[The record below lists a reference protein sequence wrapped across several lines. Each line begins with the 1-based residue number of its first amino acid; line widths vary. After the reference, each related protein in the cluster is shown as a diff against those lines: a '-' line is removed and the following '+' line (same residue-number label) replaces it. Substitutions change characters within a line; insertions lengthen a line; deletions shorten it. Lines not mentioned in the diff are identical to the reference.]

1 MKRRTATFVPRY
13 VGVALLA
20 LLAPASLAGP
30 QTTPEN
36 RLDPGYEPS
45 PQPVPGSAPDLPV
58 SVTQVAPVSSEAA
71 AIAGVRFNGAEVPAG
86 VAAASEKF
94 LGQPADTET
103 LRDLAAAMSAA
114 YKRSRVALFTLAIPA
129 QDLSDGIVDVYIAE
143 GRIAEVVVLKDG
155 KVVERPLLRGFLD
168 DTLDEKPAS
177 RRSFERGITLAR
189 RTEGTEVSPRLKTL
203 PNVPGAAALLL
214 DIKEKK
220 NGVAV
225 GYDSRESR
233 LIDSGR
239 ISLSGFAFGTFRPG
253 DALRGRLSATP
264 DMEQSRAT
272 NVQYSTPIG
281 NDGLS
286 LTLAG
291 AYQETRPSSVDI
303 SGEASVLSANVSYPV
318 ILDFKRELS
327 LSATVDRLEST
338 NTALGS
344 VITNERISAARFGAK
359 GGWTG
364 KTRSLQGILT
374 YSRGLGLDEARSA
387 VPGASTEF
395 DKIEGTGKLVQA
407 IGRSFFVRMK
417 ARGQWSEDILPAN
430 ERLLVGGMEFGRGF
444 DNGIVSFDK
453 GYAAS
458 VEPAWRPL
466 KKGAFKK
473 SEIYAFADYAE
484 GDVTPNGVNDVSLN
498 LSSAGFGVRAGY
510 KDISSVGV
518 EVAKPLE
525 HPFAGLSD
533 DPIVTVSWS
542 LKYQP
547 E

>member
-1 MKRRTATFVPRY
+1 M
-13 VGVALLA
+13 
-20 LLAPASLAGP
+20 
-30 QTTPEN
+30 
-36 RLDPGYEPS
+36 
-45 PQPVPGSAPDLPV
+45 
-58 SVTQVAPVSSEAA
+58 
-71 AIAGVRFNGAEVPAG
+71 
-86 VAAASEKF
+86 
-94 LGQPADTET
+94 
-103 LRDLAAAMSAA
+103 
-114 YKRSRVALFTLAIPA
+114 
-129 QDLSDGIVDVYIAE
+129 
-143 GRIAEVVVLKDG
+143 
-155 KVVERPLLRGFLD
+155 
-168 DTLDEKPAS
+168 
-177 RRSFERGITLAR
+177 
-189 RTEGTEVSPRLKTL
+189 
-203 PNVPGAAALLL
+203 
-214 DIKEKK
+214 
-220 NGVAV
+220 
-225 GYDSRESR
+225 
-233 LIDSGR
+233 IDSGR

-281 NDGLS
+281 NNGLS

-417 ARGQWSEDILPAN
+417 HEASGAKTSY
-430 ERLLVGGMEFGRGF
+430 LLTSASLSAVW
-444 DNGIVSFDK
+444 NSAAVSTM
-453 GYAAS
+453 A
-458 VEPAWRPL
+458 
-466 KKGAFKK
+466 
-473 SEIYAFADYAE
+473 
-484 GDVTPNGVNDVSLN
+484 
-498 LSSAGFGVRAGY
+498 SSASTKAMLP
-510 KDISSVGV
+510 
-518 EVAKPLE
+518 PLN
-525 HPFAGLSD
+525 
-533 DPIVTVSWS
+533 
-542 LKYQP
+542 QP
-547 E
+547 GAR